1 MVAGYNIMLSGVG
14 GQGLMLL
21 SSIIG
26 NACNKLGL
34 KVITGEQHGLSQRSG
49 SIYVHLRIGEKV
61 HSPLIPY
68 GSADMIISMEATE
81 VLRYIE
87 FLKDDGI
94 IIMNKRIM
102 HPSLVTADIAKHRDE
117 NRRYITLEQIFAQLK
132 QVTNNIIILD
142 ATKLAELAGNP
153 RTENTVLSGA
163 ASALQEFPIDKDVL
177 KEAIKD
183 LVPSKTIE
191 ENIRAFDLGYEE
203 AKKIL
208 TSL

>member
-49 SIYVHLRIGEKV
+49 SIYVHLRIGEV

-102 HPSLVTADIAKHRDE
+102 HPSLVTADIAKHRNE

-132 QVTNNIIILD
+132 QVTSNIIILD